1 MRIMGSEIRAP
12 YDIEKAAL
20 EIARKKPRFNDTV
33 PERFINYLNDYRE
46 RRNTRSKDGTGK
58 RNPLIVAL
66 GDSVTQGCFEGN
78 LNYSQQ
84 MMDEFYPGGERIPNV
99 IDTVNVYHEKFR
111 CILAEKY
118 NAPVSVINSG
128 IGGDTVIHM
137 LNRLERDVLSY
148 SPHLVLVNASLNG
161 PAGDL
166 ETYGKHFRAIVDGI
180 LENTEAEI
188 ILITPNMMTK
198 SWMRDLESRVNI
210 IREVAVEK
218 RLCIAD
224 AYAVWKDIEAAG
236 IDIGTLLSNR
246 INHPVTVGHEIFTI
260 ELMKLFE

>member
-1 MRIMGSEIRAP
+1 MRIMGSVIRAP
-12 YDIEKAAL
+12 YDIEKLAL
-20 EIARKKPRFNDTV
+20 EIALRKPRFNDTV

-46 RRNTRSKDGTGK
+46 RRGTRNKDGIAK

-78 LNYSQQ
+78 LNYTQQ

-111 CILAEKY
+111 CMLAEKY
-118 NAPVSVINSG
+118 NAPASVINSG

-137 LNRLERDVLSY
+137 LKRLERDVLRY
-148 SPHLVLVNASLNG
+148 SPHLVLLNASLNG

-166 ETYGKHFRAIVDGI
+166 ETYEKHFRAIVDGI
-180 LENTEAEI
+180 LENTDAEI
-188 ILITPNMMTK
+188 ILITPNMMVE
-198 SWMRDLESRVNI
+198 SWMRDLESRANI
-210 IREVAVEK
+210 IREIGSEK
-218 RLCIAD
+218 NLCIAD
-224 AYAVWKDIEAAG
+224 AYAIWEEMKAAG

-246 INHPVTVGHEIFTI
+246 INHPVIVGHEIFAI